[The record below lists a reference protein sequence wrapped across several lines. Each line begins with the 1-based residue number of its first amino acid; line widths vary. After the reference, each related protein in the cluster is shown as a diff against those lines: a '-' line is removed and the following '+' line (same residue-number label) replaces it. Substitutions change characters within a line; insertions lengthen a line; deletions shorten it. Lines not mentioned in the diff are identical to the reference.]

1 MQATRTSRA
10 LARSGGFTLVE
21 LLVVMVIIA
30 ILAGLGIGLLGT
42 SGTQARIAQTQTTL
56 KYIDAIIGQR
66 TEAFRAAKLTKI
78 VEEFELS
85 YEAAN
90 MGTFNAQDRK
100 AAEILVRKN
109 LFRQL
114 LPVVPEDLGGM
125 DRDLATTGDNS
136 PQAIQIDDTWTGP
149 ELLYWSLTQGT
160 AYGLSPATL
169 DGLPSSAIAPSPVHA
184 DRTVIV
190 DGWGTPIQLFRWP
203 TGLMTSANRAYA
215 KALIP
220 GLPATINKDPDD
232 PLGVLEKNT
241 KFSNFAMP
249 PVSTF
254 PLSVSMATINAKAFS
269 EADYHERQ
277 AFHTPLLVSA
287 GPDRGMG
294 ITGDHADTV
303 DAATVADNITNRQG
317 R

>member
-1 MQATRTSRA
+1 MQTTRTSRTH
-10 LARSGGFTLVE
+10 ARSGGFTLVE

-30 ILAGLGIGLLGT
+30 ILMGLGIGLLGT
-42 SGTQARIAQTQTTL
+42 AGTQARVAQTQTTL
-56 KYIDAIIGQR
+56 KYIDAIMGQR
-66 TEAFRAAKLTKI
+66 TEAFRAADLTKI
-78 VEEFELS
+78 VEQFEKA

-90 MGTFNAQDRK
+90 MGSSFTAQDRK

-114 LPVVPEDLGGM
+114 FPTKIEDLYGM
-125 DRDLATTGDNS
+125 DGVSGTWDDHTQATALSGYT
-136 PQAIQIDDTWTGP
+136 AA
-149 ELLYWSLTQGT
+149 ELLYWSLTEGT

-169 DGLPSSAIAPSPVHA
+169 DGLPSAAISQSANGRNIL
-184 DRTVIV
+184 V

-232 PLGVLEKNT
+232 PLRVLEKNS

-254 PLSVSMATINAKAFS
+254 ALSLSMSTINANAFS
-269 EADYHERQ
+269 EANYHERQ

-303 DAATVADNITNRQG
+303 DAATVADNVTNRQG